1 MKNKLKFNF
10 FLILIIS
17 ILNGCQNATEGF
29 LGSKKNNSDEFLVQ
43 KKNPLV
49 LPPDYE
55 KLPTPQSSIDTS
67 EVLNK
72 EESFDLERILQ
83 NNKIGKSDKKGS
95 MSNTSLEKL
104 ILKNINKN

>member
-43 KKNPLV
+43 KK
-49 LPPDYE
+49 
-55 KLPTPQSSIDTS
+55 IRWCCH
-67 EVLNK
+67 
-72 EESFDLERILQ
+72 RI
-83 NNKIGKSDKKGS
+83 
-95 MSNTSLEKL
+95 M
-104 ILKNINKN
+104 KNYQLHKVQ